1 MENLKD
7 YLPPWMRS
15 KWINPNLRLAFAE
28 VLNPVYNMPGMPEKY
43 QQAERLGL
51 FDAGLIFNLPFP
63 ALNPYGDLRQS
74 RNADIVIFIDASDD
88 NYSDTHV
95 RSTTLRNLD
104 SWPDGTTLRQV
115 EKYAGVNGMPFPG
128 MPRAGEPNAPGCNV
142 FNVYDEERKP
152 LVIYY
157 PVAIASELFTRNGQ
171 EIVQNALDDSRADI
185 SVAELGDMQEHFKDH
200 YKTAHTDL
208 QVREAQML
216 MTFMEYNAL
225 YSMPTVL
232 PAIKRRIVG
241 VGYQATMTEQKVDMW
256 LRLMRGARTVESLSL
271 QECNDIV
278 KAKYPTQR
286 LFANEKDAKL
296 FIRTRLGQ
304 ALEHSTA
311 N

>member
-1 MENLKD
+1 
-7 YLPPWMRS
+7 MRS
-15 KWINPNLRLAFAE
+15 KWLNPNLRFAFAE
-28 VLNPVYNMPGMPEKY
+28 VLNPVYNLPGMPEKY

-95 RSTTLRNLD
+95 RSTTLKNLD

-115 EKYAGVNGMPFPG
+115 EKYAGTNGMDFPR
-128 MPRAGEPNAPGCNV
+128 MPRVGEPNAPGSNV

-171 EIVQNALDDSRADI
+171 EIVQNALDDSKADI
-185 SVAELGDMQEHFKDH
+185 SVAELSDMQEHFKDN
-200 YKTAHTDL
+200 YNTAHTDL
-208 QVREAQML
+208 HIRQAQML
-216 MTFMEYNAL
+216 MTFMEYNVL
-225 YSMPTVL
+225 YSMPTVSA
-232 PAIKRRIVG
+232 AIRNRIVRAG
-241 VGYQATMTEQKVDMW
+241 VGYQPTMTEQKVDMW
-256 LRLMRGARTVESLSL
+256 LRLMKESRTVDSLSL
-271 QECNDIV
+271 KECNDIV